1 MSATAI
7 LSVLATPVTKLV
19 TAWLDRKK
27 SKDSLKNKAAMAK
40 QTDTT
45 NITLTDAEWETIAQQ
60 NQDATWKDEFVTLVV
75 MYPFMGLFAGTTYLS
90 FSGDAR
96 FLDGTLAGIQSL
108 QTLGVDVGWLM
119 NIVVM
124 AAVGL
129 KIWRKS

>member
-40 QTDTT
+40 QSDATS
-45 NITLTDAEWETIAQQ
+45 ITLTDAEWETIAQQ

-75 MYPFMGLFAGTTYLS
+75 MYPFMGLFAGTTYLA